1 MALRK
6 GDLKQGA
13 SHRWAEAES
22 FIDELKQRALLK
34 KKTTTKKR
42 MEIPIHVAV
51 RICPKGLLQLPQQ
64 KVVEEEEGK
73 VIENKIQIKE
83 EERCDEVEN
92 LKSENNTQEIK
103 KKEFSEEDNQKCCVR
118 AVPFIN
124 GGLPGL
130 PAPGCREPPDVVQ
143 VGPHSFPVTHAL
155 PLDCSQLQVY
165 QKTVLPMMTLFM
177 EGFDA
182 SVVTYGQ
189 RGCGKTYTLYG
200 QGPTQNENQGLV
212 AFCVREI
219 FNHIHRHPERTC
231 IVNITWVEICREII
245 RDIFGVGSVQCMNL
259 TDAFHWLQVGY
270 KLLTSTKS
278 QMGHSLFSITLE
290 QRWISKE
297 GLIQHRLSTASFTD
311 LCATDRQMLKIAN
324 DQTALV
330 PLDKGLQAL
339 ECVIGSLIDPALVHK
354 GYDCIPYNRSML
366 TTMLKDS
373 FGGRAQTLV
382 LVCISPWERDVAE
395 TMANMQFA
403 FKVQCVHNFV
413 VINSFSD
420 DNTPAIPEGDE
431 DEDDEEGGAS
441 LKKSQDPFALQF
453 AANQWSKLV
462 SNAEDLLSKL
472 INSNAIG
479 EDEKQQIESWLI
491 QKQECDDCLNS
502 NDSSQTDTIL
512 DPIQEEE
519 GEMEAPSPPENEKEA
534 EDSANELS
542 DPDVTD
548 PELSL
553 PANSEN
559 ESDAESQQPDAKSK
573 LELLMQKFEK
583 KTDEMAMRKYSDF
596 MKIHPKA
603 VTESQESG
611 AFRKFANGD
620 DEERRPSLACS
631 ERGRR
636 RSIQPGSALSSVELA
651 MLQQLA
657 TREQLDN
664 GKGNKE
670 SGGGA
675 GVQSKDLPWE
685 GKVNSGR
692 EAVEK
697 KIRKLDANIEGRM
710 KQIQELEKTIQLKQN
725 IIMDLVETS
734 DTRTTAKQRF
744 NKKRHKL
751 QEEYDKSK
759 KSLSKAL
766 QQRKD
771 KREVERLKADVA
783 HLEQRLNDVTS
794 IKHIAGDSVQKV
806 KKLQQSLKES
816 QTLLENLKKKVEKE
830 KKKKENLEQGLKDLP
845 KEEELPKKVTK
856 VMVHS
861 APTEEPP
868 EMQEIQS
875 RIDHLDHI
883 LKEKSKNLQ
892 QPQQEE
898 NGAQH
903 EGLRHE
909 IRNLRKT
916 RDHLLDQRCFL
927 DQKFKRDKALSQKE
941 ERKLL
946 ECDEAIEA
954 IDAAIEFKNELI
966 CGNKSIDTDERLQRE
981 KGEQMLM
988 ARLNK
993 LSNEEMR
1000 TLLYKY
1006 FNKVIDLR
1014 DSSRKLEM
1022 QLMQLERE
1030 KDAWEW
1036 KERVLSNA
1044 IRQAHLEGERKA
1056 ILMQRQH
1063 EMKLTLMLR
1072 HMAEESSMSSASFSD
1087 QSLSSLS
1094 SIHKPSSMALVPTTM
1109 SITSSGNTDSDYQWP
1124 HQMNQKLNKLPR
1136 YKEDPLR
1143 LCPAPKDHPLP
1154 LYKQPLDAFKGKTVK
1169 VAAAASLITNNY
1181 TEPNLNWPMP
1191 PRPPKSNDMELC
1203 PLPNRTVTKY
1213 QKSDEQNMKIKEK
1226 ESKNKLFAKFQVL
1239 TRYATSSQR
1248 HEDSATSNSSNS
1260 SGKSNKEVALLAS
1273 PEKHKKS
1280 SKKGQKTKIFCAL
1293 NPRAANT
1300 RVQCLT
1306 SRCDFVLKFSVI
1318 LIAFLVCEK

>member
-1 MALRK
+1 
-6 GDLKQGA
+6 
-13 SHRWAEAES
+13 
-22 FIDELKQRALLK
+22 
-34 KKTTTKKR
+34 

-51 RICPKGLLQLPQQ
+51 RICPKGLQQQ
-64 KVVEEEEGK
+64 KQDDEK
-73 VIENKIQIKE
+73 DHKIQIKE
-83 EERCDEVEN
+83 EVVVKE
-92 LKSENNTQEIK
+92 ENNIKTEDNVQEIK
-103 KKEFSEEDNQKCCVR
+103 GELDVVTATDNKCCVR
-118 AVPFIN
+118 AIPYIK
-124 GGLPGL
+124 GLPG
-130 PAPGCREPPDVVQ
+130 PTAPGCREPPDVIQ

-155 PLDCSQLQVY
+155 PWECSQLQLY
-165 QKTVLPMMTLFM
+165 QKTVLPMMLMFM

-189 RGCGKTYTLYG
+189 RGCGKTFSLYG
-200 QGPTQNENQGLV
+200 HGPSQEGEQGLV

-245 RDIFGVGSVQCMNL
+245 RDIFGMGSVQCMNL
-259 TDAFHWLQVGY
+259 SDAFHWLQVGY
-270 KLLTSTKS
+270 KLLTSTKT

-311 LCATDRQMLKIAN
+311 LCATDRLLLKTPN
-324 DQTALV
+324 DQTSFI
-330 PLDKGLQAL
+330 PMDKGLQTL

-382 LVCISPWERDVAE
+382 LVCISPWEKDIAE

-420 DNTPAIPEGDE
+420 DNTLAIPEE
-431 DEDDEEGGAS
+431 VVSATNEDDPNGP
-441 LKKSQDPFALQF
+441 KKSQDPFALQF

-512 DPIQEEE
+512 DPIQEQDEE
-519 GEMEAPSPPENEKEA
+519 ELEL
-534 EDSANELS
+534 EDN
-542 DPDVTD
+542 VTD
-548 PELSL
+548 PELL
-553 PANSEN
+553 LAANSEN
-559 ESDAESQQPDAKSK
+559 DSDTELQRSDNKDK
-573 LELLMQKFEK
+573 LELLMEKLEK
-583 KTDEMAMRKYSDF
+583 KTDEMAREKYADF
-596 MKIHPKA
+596 IKEHPKA

-611 AFRKFANGD
+611 AFRKNHTKEE
-620 DEERRPSLACS
+620 DEERKPSLALS

-664 GKGNKE
+664 GRGNRE
-670 SGGGA
+670 SSA
-675 GVQSKDLPWE
+675 PTNDLAWE
-685 GKVNSGR
+685 TKINSGR
-692 EAVEK
+692 EAIEK

-751 QEEYDKSK
+751 QEEYEKSK

-771 KREVERLKADVA
+771 KRELERLKADVA

-830 KKKKENLEQGLKDLP
+830 KKKKENLEQELKDSP
-845 KEEELPKKVTK
+845 KEEEEEKMSKKITK
-856 VMVHS
+856 ALIHTTPV
-861 APTEEPP
+861 EEPP

-892 QPQQEE
+892 QPQPES

-981 KGEQMLM
+981 KGEKMLM

-1006 FNKVIDLR
+1006 FQKVIDLR

-1044 IRQAHLEGERKA
+1044 VRQAHLEGERKA
-1056 ILMQRQH
+1056 ILLQRQH

-1087 QSLSSLS
+1087 QSMSSLS

-1109 SITSSGNTDSDYQWP
+1109 SITTSGNTDSDYQWP
-1124 HQMNQKLNKLPR
+1124 HQVNQKLTKLPR
-1136 YKEDPLR
+1136 LKEDNMR
-1143 LCPAPKDHPLP
+1143 LCPPQDHPLP
-1154 LYKQPLDAFKGKTVK
+1154 FYKQPLDTFKGKTVK
-1169 VAAAASLITNNY
+1169 VAAATLLGNNY
-1181 TEPNLNWPMP
+1181 PEPPNLNWPMP
-1191 PRPPKSNDMELC
+1191 PARSGKTNDMELC
-1203 PLPNRTVTKY
+1203 PLPDRTVTKY
-1213 QKSDEQNMKIKEK
+1213 KSEDKIKEK

-1260 SGKSNKEVALLAS
+1260 SGKSSKEVGLLPSS
-1273 PEKHKKS
+1273 PEKQKKS
-1280 SKKGQKTKIFCAL
+1280 SKKSQKTKV
-1293 NPRAANT
+1293 T
-1300 RVQCLT
+1300 RQKNKLIIQDK
-1306 SRCDFVLKFSVI
+1306 SRKN
-1318 LIAFLVCEK
+1318 

>member
-1 MALRK
+1 
-6 GDLKQGA
+6 
-13 SHRWAEAES
+13 
-22 FIDELKQRALLK
+22 
-34 KKTTTKKR
+34 

-51 RICPKGLLQLPQQ
+51 RICPKGLQEV
-64 KVVEEEEGK
+64 KK
-73 VIENKIQIKE
+73 ENEDTKTQVKE
-83 EERCDEVEN
+83 ECAEGEEDKVDNIKTEDNALV
-92 LKSENNTQEIK
+92 IK
-103 KKEFSEEDNQKCCVR
+103 KEVDELNAKDKCCVR
-118 AVPFIN
+118 AIPFIK
-124 GGLPGL
+124 GLPGL
-130 PAPGCREPPDVVQ
+130 TAPGCREPPDVVQ

-155 PLDCSQLQVY
+155 PLDCSQLYVY
-165 QKTVLPMMTLFM
+165 QKTLLPMMTMLM

-200 QGPTQNENQGLV
+200 HGPTQSDDQGLI

-245 RDIFGVGSVQCMNL
+245 RDIFGVGSVQCMNI

-270 KLLTSTKS
+270 KLLTSNKT

-311 LCATDRQMLKIAN
+311 LCATDRLMLKTPN
-324 DQTALV
+324 DQTTYV
-330 PLDKGLQAL
+330 PMDKGLQAL

-382 LVCISPWERDVAE
+382 LVCISPWERDIAE
-395 TMANMQFA
+395 TIANMQFA

-420 DNTPAIPEGDE
+420 DNTPAIPQEVPTQNNDISEEDVNEEKDGEEDEDEEDE
-431 DEDDEEGGAS
+431 DEDDEAEES
-441 LKKSQDPFALQF
+441 NSPKKSQDPFALQF
-453 AANQWSKLV
+453 AANQYSKLV

-512 DPIQEEE
+512 DPIQEQDEAELEE
-519 GEMEAPSPPENEKEA
+519 GETPKLNEE
-534 EDSANELS
+534 ESANELS

-559 ESDAESQQPDAKSK
+559 DSDSELQCSDSENK
-573 LELLMQKFEK
+573 LKLLMEELEK
-583 KTDEMAMRKYSDF
+583 KTDEMARKKYVDF
-596 MKIHPKA
+596 MSQHPKA

-611 AFRKFANGD
+611 LFRRTTNA
-620 DEERRPSLACS
+620 EERKPSLASS

-636 RSIQPGSALSSVELA
+636 RSIHPGSALSSVELA

-657 TREQLDN
+657 TREQMDT
-664 GKGNKE
+664 GRANKE
-670 SGGGA
+670 VGP
-675 GVQSKDLPWE
+675 SKDVSWE
-685 GKVNSGR
+685 PRTDSGR
-692 EAVEK
+692 EAIDK

-710 KQIQELEKTIQLKQN
+710 KQIEELEKTIQLKQN

-744 NKKRHKL
+744 HKKRNKL

-759 KSLSKAL
+759 SSLSKAL

-771 KREVERLKADVA
+771 KKEVERLKADVA
-783 HLEQRLNDVTS
+783 RLEQRLNDVTS

-806 KKLQQSLKES
+806 KKLQQSLKDS

-830 KKKKENLEQGLKDLP
+830 KKKRESLEQELKELP
-845 KEEELPKKVTK
+845 KEEEIPKKITK
-856 VMVHS
+856 ALVH
-861 APTEEPP
+861 PTPAEEHP

-875 RIDHLDHI
+875 RINHLDHI

-892 QPQQEE
+892 QPQQKQEY
-898 NGAQH
+898 GGQH

-954 IDAAIEFKNELI
+954 IDAAIEFKNEMI

-993 LSNEEMR
+993 LSSEEMR

-1087 QSLSSLS
+1087 QSISSLS

-1109 SITSSGNTDSDYQWP
+1109 SITTSGNTDSDYQWP
-1124 HQMNQKLNKLPR
+1124 HQMNQKLTKLPR
-1136 YKEDPLR
+1136 LKEDALR
-1143 LCPAPKDHPLP
+1143 MCPPPDHPLP

-1169 VAAAASLITNNY
+1169 VAAATSLLGNNFA
-1181 TEPNLNWPMP
+1181 EPNLNWPMP
-1191 PRPPKSNDMELC
+1191 RPAKTNDMELC
-1203 PLPNRTVTKY
+1203 PLPDRTVTKY
-1213 QKSDEQNMKIKEK
+1213 QKTEDKIKEK

-1260 SGKSNKEVALLAS
+1260 SGKSNKEIALEALS

-1280 SKKGQKTKIFCAL
+1280 SKKNQKTKV
-1293 NPRAANT
+1293 T
-1300 RVQCLT
+1300 RQKNKLIIQDK
-1306 SRCDFVLKFSVI
+1306 SRKS
-1318 LIAFLVCEK
+1318 